1 MDKAL
6 AINPHYATVYGV
18 APIHGAV
25 FRFDKS
31 LASCGMSLARRRH
44 LSQQDLAERI
54 GVSVITIRR
63 MEAGHPSVAFV
74 NRKAP
79 QKQERFDGLVS
90 SSHWPIPNK
99 MHGGD
104 V

>member
-1 MDKAL
+1 MKTPSVIPL
-6 AINPHYATVYGV
+6 PVT
-18 APIHGAV
+18 
-25 FRFDKS
+25 RS
-31 LASCGMSLARRRH
+31 LHRLGLGMSLARRRH

-54 GVSVITIRR
+54 GASVITIRR
-63 MEAGHPSVAFV
+63 MEAGHPGVAFV